1 MKGLCNIIT
10 LNYTSNNDDDDDK
23 EDDKLKT
30 KKDMNESRW
39 NK

>member
-10 LNYTSNNDDDDDK
+10 LNYTSNDDDDK